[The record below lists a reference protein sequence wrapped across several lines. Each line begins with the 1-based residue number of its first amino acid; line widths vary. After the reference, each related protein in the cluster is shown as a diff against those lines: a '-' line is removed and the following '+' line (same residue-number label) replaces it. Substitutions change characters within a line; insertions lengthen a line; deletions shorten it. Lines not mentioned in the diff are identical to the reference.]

1 MTDPSK
7 ISRPRITLAWAQGLD
22 GSIAA
27 APGQRT
33 ALSGPESLRMTHG
46 LRASHEAI
54 LVGIGTVLADD
65 PTLTVRFAEGPDPRP
80 IVLDA
85 ALRMPLLSRLMTRPY
100 AGPGSRPI
108 LVTAGGANPAA
119 RLALEALGAQI
130 VEVGCDTGG
139 ALDLVELLDKLA
151 TMNMAS
157 VMVEGGARVLAAF
170 FSARLVDRLV
180 ITIAPRI
187 LPGGLN
193 PFQSGPGT
201 ACLIAEPLIERL
213 GDDLC
218 LSGRPTWPA

>member
-1 MTDPSK
+1 MINDPGTA
-7 ISRPRITLAWAQGLD
+7 RPRITLAWAQGLD

-27 APGQRT
+27 APGLRT

-46 LRASHEAI
+46 LRASHEGI

-85 ALRMPLLSRLMTRPY
+85 ALRMPPGSRLMTRPY

-108 LVTAGGANPAA
+108 LVTARGANPAG
-119 RLALEALGAQI
+119 RGALEALGAEI
-130 VEVGCDTGG
+130 IEVGCTVRGS
-139 ALDLVELLDKLA
+139 LDLAELLEKLVA
-151 TMNMAS
+151 MNIAS

-170 FSARLVDRLV
+170 ISARLVDRVV

-193 PFQSGPGT
+193 PFQSGPGA
-201 ACLIAEPLIERL
+201 ACLIAGLGIERL

-218 LSGRPTWPA
+218 LSGRPTWPD